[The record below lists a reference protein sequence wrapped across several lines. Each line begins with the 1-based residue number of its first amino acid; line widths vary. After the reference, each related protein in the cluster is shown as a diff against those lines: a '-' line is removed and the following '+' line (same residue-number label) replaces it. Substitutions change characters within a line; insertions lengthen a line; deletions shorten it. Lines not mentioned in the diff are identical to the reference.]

1 MTGLEADN
9 RVLGEGL
16 RPGVGGVEG
25 VDIDLVDAVS
35 PLPIIQNEIEML
47 LLLLETLGR
56 AVALAAG
63 AVLKLALLPLVRH
76 ALFNALSFLLLNE
89 QFNLYYMACRIYFR
103 LALPTIRLR
112 HIFVFRVDS
121 SSVPLP

>member
-56 AVALAAG
+56 AMGAG
-63 AVLKLALLPLVRH
+63 
-76 ALFNALSFLLLNE
+76 LS
-89 QFNLYYMACRIYFR
+89 
-103 LALPTIRLR
+103 
-112 HIFVFRVDS
+112 VV
-121 SSVPLP
+121 